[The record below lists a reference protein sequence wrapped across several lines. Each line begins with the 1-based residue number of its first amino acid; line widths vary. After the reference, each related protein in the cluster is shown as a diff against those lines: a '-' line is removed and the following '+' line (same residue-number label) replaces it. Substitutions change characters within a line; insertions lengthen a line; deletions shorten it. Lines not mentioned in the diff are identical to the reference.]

1 MITIWYYRM
10 RLTIDRIMV
19 DTVMRMMMS
28 IITLGV
34 LPNFG
39 VLVFWNSMIPVGTDI
54 VKHFQGSVC
63 GLMFVYFLYILCI
76 VHLLQIFR
84 FLQI

>member
-1 MITIWYYRM
+1 M

-39 VLVFWNSMIPVGTDI
+39 VPVFWNFMVPVPLLY
-54 VKHFQGSVC
+54 VKRERSNV
-63 GLMFVYFLYILCI
+63 ITK
-76 VHLLQIFR
+76 R
-84 FLQI
+84 